1 MNLEAIIFDCDGVI
15 LESADLK
22 SQAFLKI
29 GRPFGEEIQKRFYE
43 YHLRHTGVSRYEKF
57 AWLYQ
62 NELGRSITSDESAR
76 LGSLFAQYCAEAVR
90 RAPFVPGFEAVLSYS
105 YGRWPL
111 FVASGTPQEELSQ
124 TLAAR
129 GLSAKFRAVLGSP
142 PAKSRLLAQIIADN
156 RLDPQKTLM
165 VGDGETD
172 FKAAQDNHTLF
183 YGRGPLFKNS
193 GQPWSVDLNGLLK
206 CLRLCG

>member
-22 SQAFLKI
+22 SQAFFKI
-29 GRPFGEEIQKRFYE
+29 GQPFGEEVQKRFYE

-62 NELGRSITSDESAR
+62 NELGRAITSDESDQ
-76 LGSLFAQYCAEAVR
+76 LGRLFAQYCAEAVR
-90 RAPFVPGFEAVLSYS
+90 QAPFVPGFEAVLSYS
-105 YGRWPL
+105 YDRWPL

-124 TLAAR
+124 TLASR
-129 GLSAKFRAVLGSP
+129 GLSAKFKAILGTP
-142 PAKSRLLAQIIADN
+142 PAKSLLLAQIITNN

-172 FKAAQDNHTLF
+172 LKAAQDNHTLF
-183 YGRGPLFKNS
+183 YGRGELFKSS
-193 GQPWSVDLNGLLK
+193 GQPWSADLNGLLEY
-206 CLRLCG
+206 LRL